1 MYDFIIIGSGFG
13 GSVSALRLAEK
24 GYRVAVLE
32 AGKRFRDEDFPKS
45 NWEYKKYLWAPLL
58 RCFGILRLTPISDAF
73 IMSGRGVGG
82 GSLGYGNTLLVP
94 PDPFYNDPQWS
105 EMNDW
110 KNILAPFYKTAKRM
124 LGVVRYE
131 KTTRSDE
138 VMKEIAEEMGR
149 GHTFQMQDVGV
160 FFGESEKT
168 VPDPFFDGKGPE
180 RTGCN
185 FCGGCFI
192 GCRNNAKNTLVKNY
206 LYLAEKLGVQVF
218 PETTAKL
225 IREMPSGEY
234 QIDTVRTTSLFSR
247 GGKKTFEA
255 DNIIFSAGVLGT
267 LDLLFK
273 CREQGTLNKLSPMLG
288 QRVRTNSE
296 VVTSITSKDKQIDFT
311 EGIAITSS
319 IYPDN
324 VTHIEPMR
332 YPDGSDALNSIMTLL
347 TGEGNRI
354 TRPLKWLG
362 NVIRHPIEFFKT
374 LWPFGLITR
383 TTILLVMQTVD
394 NSIRI
399 FRKRRWWMPF
409 PEKWFQSLRKKEKE
423 CRHIFKSGRM

>member
-1 MYDFIIIGSGFG
+1 MHDFIIIGSGFG

-32 AGKRFRDEDFPKS
+32 AGKRFGDEDFPKS

-110 KNILAPFYKTAKRM
+110 KSILSPFYKTAKRM

-218 PETTAKL
+218 HETTATL
-225 IREMPSGEY
+225 IRERTSGGY
-234 QIDTVRTTSLFSR
+234 QVDTASTTLLFSR
-247 GGKKTFEA
+247 DGKKTFEA

-296 VVTSITSKDKQIDFT
+296 VVTSITSRDKQIDFT

-319 IYPDN
+319 IYPDD

-362 NVIRHPIEFFKT
+362 NVICHPIEFFKT

-383 TTILLVMQTVD
+383 TTILRV
-394 NSIRI
+394 
-399 FRKRRWWMPF
+399 
-409 PEKWFQSLRKKEKE
+409 
-423 CRHIFKSGRM
+423 